1 MDMADLLALKHL
13 ARERISKEAEA
24 IGAAMGKLHDHPE
37 LAFAE
42 EASVDLLCSL
52 LAEKGFRVESGI
64 AGLPTAFKATF
75 GHGEL
80 NVAFLLEYD
89 ALPGIGHA
97 CGHNLI
103 SGAGLAAS
111 LACSSVWE
119 QAGLTVTVL
128 GTPAEEGGGGK
139 VIMLERG
146 AFDGVHAALMAHPG
160 PREILEPTCLA
171 VDHERI
177 EYLGKPAHAA
187 AFPERGVNAADA
199 LVIAQ
204 VAIGLLRQHLPYGD
218 QVHGITLE
226 AGKAANVV
234 PAYATG
240 EYFVR
245 APSSARLEA
254 TTSRVWRC
262 FEAGALATGCEMSIT
277 SLGPRYAELRSD
289 PDLIGLYERAALELG
304 RSFPK
309 DASILISTDMG
320 NVSLEL
326 PSIHPIFAIGDGEVS
341 IHEPEFAALASRPE
355 ASQAALDVGCA
366 LAWTAIEAACNPDI
380 KDKLLKRAQVRLR
393 DNQKGSE
400 ESS

>member
-1 MDMADLLALKHL
+1 MD
-13 ARERISKEAEA
+13 
-24 IGAAMGKLHDHPE
+24 KLHDHPE
-37 LAFAE
+37 LAFQE
-42 EASVDLLCSL
+42 EASAELLCSVL
-52 LAEKGFRVESGI
+52 EENGFEVESGI

-103 SGAGLAAS
+103 SGTGLAAAM
-111 LACSSVWE
+111 ACSSVWE
-119 QAGLTVTVL
+119 EAGLTVTVL

-177 EYLGKPAHAA
+177 EYMGKPAHAA

-199 LVIAQ
+199 LLIAQ

-226 AGKAANVV
+226 SGKAANVV
-234 PAYATG
+234 PAFAAG
-240 EYFVR
+240 EYLVR
-245 APSSARLEA
+245 APSSKRLDA
-254 TTSRVWRC
+254 TASRVWRC

-289 PDLIGLYERAALELG
+289 PDLVEAYERSALELG

-309 DASILISTDMG
+309 DASIVISTDMG

-326 PSIHPIFAIGDGEVS
+326 PSIHPIFAVGDGKVS
-341 IHEPEFAALASRPE
+341 IHEPEFATACSSPQARQVALE
-355 ASQAALDVGCA
+355 VGCA
-366 LAWTAIEAACNPDI
+366 LAWTAIEAASNPDV
-380 KDKLLKRAQVRLR
+380 KSRLLEKARARKQS
-393 DNQKGSE
+393 NQRGAE
-400 ESS
+400 RSS